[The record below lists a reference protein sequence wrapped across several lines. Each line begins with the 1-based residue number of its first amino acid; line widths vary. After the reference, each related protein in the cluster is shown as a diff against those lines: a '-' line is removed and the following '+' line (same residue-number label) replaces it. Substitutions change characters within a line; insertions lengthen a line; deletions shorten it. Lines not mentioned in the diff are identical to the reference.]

1 MGPPQNA
8 SRRELSEAIAF
19 AKYLVPDMSPEYTD
33 ALATLIDPNM
43 DEETVT
49 ALVNILTGETGVG
62 ASMPPAGDSIE
73 IPTFTRKQAYDA
85 LKQIENEPA
94 ARQLMDS
101 EIVARDP
108 MKVLVDGHSLDSEE
122 TYEQRLAKFKRMTRQ
137 VEDEM
142 GGDTVDVS
150 DLLEA

>member
-1 MGPPQNA
+1 
-8 SRRELSEAIAF
+8 
-19 AKYLVPDMSPEYTD
+19 MSPEYTD